1 VTLTMAELTDAGIPT
16 PAYVLFDQ
24 LTRDRFKAAD
34 LTQLAAGVLAA
45 LRVEAF
51 FSVDE
56 CASIMTALQSCEM
69 GSYDEQ
75 VVRPRI
81 AKLGPAAYDFYLDGT
96 LGDAYWEHA
105 AQSAETRRRL
115 LDGRDPLQRAWDLI
129 GAAWGSPVRPATVGE
144 RPLFAGMVREIKNGT
159 RMHFDEVVRELP
171 GTFDETPV
179 CQLALNC
186 HLEMPA
192 QGGEAVVFRR
202 RWDPEDEQHRDGY
215 GYSPSLVESCA
226 RVSVRAEMGDA
237 VLFDPRNYHRV
248 EPNAGAGRRVTLSFF
263 LGVMADG
270 NLTAWS

>member
-1 VTLTMAELTDAGIPT
+1 METAAELANAGIKT

-24 LTRDRFKAAD
+24 LTRDQLKGVD
-34 LTQLAAGVLAA
+34 LAQLAAGVLAA
-45 LRVEAF
+45 LRVETF
-51 FSVDE
+51 FSMDE
-56 CASIMTALQSCEM
+56 CSSIMTALQSCEM

-81 AKLGPAAYDFYLDGT
+81 AKLGPAVYDFYLEGA
-96 LGDAYWEHA
+96 LSDAYWEHA
-105 AQSAETRRRL
+105 AESTETRRRL

-129 GAAWGSPVRPATVGE
+129 GAAWGSAVRPATVGQK
-144 RPLFAGMVREIKNGT
+144 PLFAGMIREINNGA

-179 CQLALNC
+179 CQLAFNC

-202 RWDPEDEQHRDGY
+202 RWNPEDEQHRDGY
-215 GYSPSLVESCA
+215 GYSRSLVENSP
-226 RVSVRAEMGDA
+226 RVSVRAETGDA

-248 EPNAGAGRRVTLSFF
+248 EPNAAAGRRATLSFF

-270 NLTAWS
+270 TLTAWS